1 MHSVRR
7 PLAIVLTLLA
17 LVAPGTVSAQDDAGN
32 PTLSV
37 DPDQPG
43 ATPHWTIGLAAPYC
57 GGFRIGDGVYV
68 RPEAPLTLPP
78 SLPDGSVLFEG
89 HPASISQVGDALRIG
104 PAPDTVW
111 SMICQPGQRPFRVEL
126 LPAAGLALPADA
138 GSYAL
143 DVWTGANPT
152 PATVSIDVPAPDAPA
167 DLPLLGAAF
176 HLWLPG
182 A

>member
-1 MHSVRR
+1 MRSILP
-7 PLAIVLTLLA
+7 PLGIALALLA
-17 LVAPGTVSAQDDAGN
+17 LVAPATVSAQDAAGN

-57 GGFRIGDGVYV
+57 GGLRIGEGVYV
-68 RPEAPLTLPP
+68 RPEAPLTLPA

-89 HPASISQVGDALRIG
+89 HPASVSQVGDALRIG

-111 SMICQPGQRPFRVEL
+111 SMICQPGVRPFRVEL
-126 LPAAGLALPADA
+126 LPEFGLALPTDA

-152 PATVSIDVPAPDAPA
+152 PATVSVDVPAPAA
-167 DLPLLGAAF
+167 QAELSVLGAGSDT
-176 HLWLPG
+176 WLPDT
-182 A
+182 